1 MESTITQCSTSRE
14 LHQLLL
20 RHSGDLG
27 GREVAAAIEV
37 TARRRLLEPTPSA
50 GGGSTGPLAPLLVQL
65 ADKYAPVME
74 PGSLSAAAWGLA
86 ALQLAPARP
95 VVRQMQDLARRQLF
109 RFAPSQLCTLLWAGS
124 SLDPGGHSPLLPAL
138 AALIRGGMSLALF
151 SSHNLAVLAYLCG
164 QEGGRAAT
172 FSPAKDI
179 CIAVTDECRSRLQE
193 YQQAERQAQAYQRAE
208 QRARDEAAGLQRKR
222 KPRAKSTE
230 ILPRLPPPPFT
241 PGDAAMLLTGLAQL
255 GLRVGGVV
263 EPLVRQCK
271 ARLETAPANDVTRI
285 LVALGD
291 LSMEIHSEPLTALL
305 RRVCEVQADLS
316 PQQVAAALWA
326 CHRLNGATQR
336 SSANRLASMAVRHYT
351 RHAEAYRTVD
361 TISLLWGAS
370 QMQRTLPDGAL
381 VGALRAV
388 QSELGQQST
397 SGVSSLLS
405 ALGRHA
411 ELRSAARAGW
421 LEGTPAGR
429 ETLAT
434 ASAVLA
440 EVALRARHMQP
451 AELAAAASA
460 LAISPRL
467 VAALGAPDCEHAAV
481 LRSACAAAAA
491 ANELLAFDV
500 AQLATAAARLRWT
513 DSDFLDSLAFA
524 IECRARLGITTS
536 EAVWALASLAPTRY
550 PELFNYMAASYASK
564 MQHPERLPAHLA
576 AFQSEERA
584 MVLSA
589 FAIVAVVRGLRNNN
603 MLAILASVNMME
615 VRMLP
620 PAEAVPLLVLAAE
633 ARAAPGSAVV
643 QACCSTIKRSYP
655 RLGHDA
661 LRQVHGALSRLC
673 PPNDPL
679 VLTLERH
686 MAVLSQVGEGNP
698 GGEPGPKA
706 DPDS

>member
-1 MESTITQCSTSRE
+1 MRRPAAAVAAVTRVPRPAATAAGLPVITVYGSQPSGRQARSVRCFAASTEQGRERGTGSRAAGSHWAGSSGDEDGWRGSTSGPSSADPLLRSITQCSTSRE

-86 ALQLAPARP
+86 ALQLVPARP

-164 QEGGRAAT
+164 QASQGGAGLSGVSHGLLSTAFPRTEFIFWLMPSWQTRGMCLLRLFQLSQLPPSTPSACLRGCLQEGGRAAT
-172 FSPAKDI
+172 SSPAKDI

-230 ILPRLPPPPFT
+230 ILPGLPPPPFT

-291 LSMEIHSEPLTALL
+291 LSMEIRECW
-305 RRVCEVQADLS
+305 R
-316 PQQVAAALWA
+316 
-326 CHRLNGATQR
+326 
-336 SSANRLASMAVRHYT
+336 
-351 RHAEAYRTVD
+351 
-361 TISLLWGAS
+361 
-370 QMQRTLPDGAL
+370 
-381 VGALRAV
+381 
-388 QSELGQQST
+388 
-397 SGVSSLLS
+397 
-405 ALGRHA
+405 LGRLSMHA
-411 ELRSAARAGW
+411 PVTHLPGW
-421 LEGTPAGR
+421 RQTVGPPMLSFPGTPGWR
-429 ETLAT
+429 
-434 ASAVLA
+434 
-440 EVALRARHMQP
+440 
-451 AELAAAASA
+451 
-460 LAISPRL
+460 
-467 VAALGAPDCEHAAV
+467 
-481 LRSACAAAAA
+481 
-491 ANELLAFDV
+491 
-500 AQLATAAARLRWT
+500 
-513 DSDFLDSLAFA
+513 
-524 IECRARLGITTS
+524 
-536 EAVWALASLAPTRY
+536 
-550 PELFNYMAASYASK
+550 
-564 MQHPERLPAHLA
+564 
-576 AFQSEERA
+576 
-584 MVLSA
+584 
-589 FAIVAVVRGLRNNN
+589 
-603 MLAILASVNMME
+603 
-615 VRMLP
+615 
-620 PAEAVPLLVLAAE
+620 
-633 ARAAPGSAVV
+633 
-643 QACCSTIKRSYP
+643 
-655 RLGHDA
+655 
-661 LRQVHGALSRLC
+661 
-673 PPNDPL
+673 
-679 VLTLERH
+679 
-686 MAVLSQVGEGNP
+686 
-698 GGEPGPKA
+698 
-706 DPDS
+706 